1 MRSIILF
8 DDLEPERNSIFSGL
22 MKHLGPAAR
31 VVPFTAETTPAEGHS
46 YERHISKW
54 IDEVTSDDSP
64 IGLLACDKELGRYA
78 TMRGLSATAVVAVAR
93 EKGIPCCQYSRQA
106 RDDNRDFATFER
118 LRRWSSEEI
127 SLEGIELDSWVDQIS
142 ALFAGFETIRDAY
155 PKVGEAKTPAAA
167 LAAILGHPEAESRIA
182 LYGSGD
188 QGFLIETLALYDGTQ
203 KPDPAQIHARMTRV
217 LGNWLYLSILR
228 FPGIFVNQIAAA
240 SYLNIAP
247 GSFENTNIR
256 SLFNSALYDGPFAKL
271 DLWWWRNGLD
281 DILEKEEC
289 KDGLALAKKHGQAA
303 EPCLDQN
310 TSKPAGLYC
319 MITRAPVSSENS
331 RGGISWFPSGADLAR
346 IRRDKFDEI
355 TALVGMY

>member
-8 DDLEPERNSIFSGL
+8 DDLQLERDAILSGL
-22 MKHLGPAAR
+22 TKTLGAAAK
-31 VVPFTAETTPAEGHS
+31 VVPFEAETAPTEGDS

-54 IDEVTSDDSP
+54 IEENLATDS
-64 IGLLACDKELGRYA
+64 IGLIACDKELGRYKS
-78 TMRGLSATAVVAVAR
+78 MPGLSATAVAAVAR
-93 EKGIPCCQYSRQA
+93 ERGIPCCQYSRQA
-106 RDDNRDFATFER
+106 KDDKRDFARFER

-127 SLEGIELDSWVDQIS
+127 SLDGFEVAPWVAQIA

-155 PKVGEAKTPAAA
+155 PKVAVAKTPAAA

-188 QGFLIETLALYDGTQ
+188 QGFLIETLALYEGGQ
-203 KPDPAQIHARMTRV
+203 KPDPVQVHMRMTRV

-228 FPGIFVNQIAAA
+228 FPGILVDQGAAA

-247 GSFENTNIR
+247 VSFNNTNLQ

-271 DLWWWRNGLD
+271 GPWWWRNTLD
-281 DILEKEEC
+281 EILEKDEC
-289 KDGLALAKKHGQAA
+289 QDGLALVKKHGLTA
-303 EPCLDQN
+303 EPCLDPV
-310 TSKPAGLYC
+310 TGKPAGLYC
-319 MITRAPVSSENS
+319 MITRTPVSSENS

-346 IRRDKFDEI
+346 IRKDKFDEI